1 MANQKKQEV
10 IGRILDEG
18 VVPVLRAE
26 SHDIA
31 LQAVEA
37 LRAGGIGVLEITMTV
52 PGAVELI
59 ARLSGEIGDEC
70 LIGAGTVLNEE
81 AAEACAAAG
90 ARFIVSPAVNVAT
103 IEFCKLND
111 IPVLP
116 GAFTP
121 TEIVTA
127 WDAGADMVKLF
138 PAGAGGGPG
147 YLKSLRAPLPQVRF
161 VPTGGITLQNAGEY
175 IRAGAVAIG
184 IGADLVDTRAI
195 CAGNPQHV
203 TEQARRY
210 LAAVSAAR
218 TAKE

>member
-1 MANQKKQEV
+1 MANPKKQEV
-10 IGRILDEG
+10 IDRILEEG

-26 SHDIA
+26 SHEIA

-59 ARLSGEIGDEC
+59 ARLSGEIGEEC
-70 LIGAGTVLNEE
+70 LIGAGTVLNEKS
-81 AAEACAAAG
+81 AAACVTAG
-90 ARFIVSPAVNVAT
+90 ARFIVSPAVNVDT
-103 IEFCKLND
+103 IEFCNSRD

-121 TEIVTA
+121 TEVVTA
-127 WDAGADMVKLF
+127 WSAGADMVKLF

-147 YLKSLRAPLPQVRF
+147 YLKSLRAPFPDVQF
-161 VPTGGITLQNAGEY
+161 VPTGGISLQNAADY

-184 IGADLVDTRAI
+184 VGADLVDTKAI
-195 CAGNPQHV
+195 CAGNAQVV

-210 LAAVSAAR
+210 LAAVSSAR
-218 TAKE
+218 GTKN

>member
-1 MANQKKQEV
+1 MTNSRKQQV
-10 IGRILDEG
+10 IDEILQDG

-59 ARLSGEIGDEC
+59 ARLTGEIGDEC
-70 LIGAGTVLNEE
+70 LIGAGTVLNEK
-81 AAEACAAAG
+81 AAARCVEAG
-90 ARFIVSPAVNVAT
+90 ARFIVSPALNPAT
-103 IEFCKLND
+103 IEYCNSREVP
-111 IPVLP
+111 ILP

-121 TEIVTA
+121 TEVVTA
-127 WDAGADMVKLF
+127 WELGADMVKLF

-147 YLKSLRAPLPQVRF
+147 YLKSLRAPLPEVKF
-161 VPTGGITLQNAGEY
+161 VPTGGISLENAGEY

-184 IGADLVDTRAI
+184 VGADLVDTKAI
-195 CAGNPQHV
+195 KAGNAAHV
-203 TEQARRY
+203 TGQARRY
-210 LAAVSAAR
+210 LEAVNAAR
-218 TAKE
+218 S

>member
-1 MANQKKQEV
+1 MTKTKKQEV
-10 IGRILDEG
+10 IDRILKDG

-26 SHDIA
+26 SPEIA

-52 PGAVELI
+52 PGAVKLI
-59 ARLSGEIGDEC
+59 ERLSRDIGEEC
-70 LIGAGTVLNEE
+70 LIGAGTVLDVK
-81 AAEACAAAG
+81 AAKDCVAAG

-103 IEFCKLND
+103 IQYCRDNE
-111 IPVLP
+111 IPILP

-127 WDAGADMVKLF
+127 WTAGADAVKLF

-147 YLKSLRAPLPQVRF
+147 YLKSLRAPLPDVKF
-161 VPTGGITLQNAGEY
+161 VPTGGVSLDNAGEY

-184 IGADLVDTRAI
+184 IGADLVNTKAI
-195 CAGNPQHV
+195 SAGKAHII
-203 TEQARRY
+203 TEQAKLY
-210 LAAVSAAR
+210 LAAVSEAR
-218 TAKE
+218 SGN

>member
-1 MANQKKQEV
+1 MANLKKQEV
-10 IGRILDEG
+10 IDRILEEG

-26 SHDIA
+26 SHEIA

-37 LRAGGIGVLEITMTV
+37 LRAGGIGVVEVTMTV

-70 LIGAGTVLNEE
+70 LIGAGTVLNEK
-81 AAEACAAAG
+81 AAGDCVKAG

-103 IEFCKLND
+103 IEFCTSLD

-121 TEIVTA
+121 TEVVTA

-138 PAGAGGGPG
+138 PAGAGGGPS
-147 YLKSLRAPLPQVRF
+147 YLKSLRAPLPQVQF
-161 VPTGGITLQNAGEY
+161 VPTGGISLDNAGDY

-184 IGADLVDTRAI
+184 IGADLVDTKAI
-195 CAGNPQHV
+195 RVGNAHIV

-210 LAAVSAAR
+210 LAAVKTARSA
-218 TAKE
+218 KN

>member
-1 MANQKKQEV
+1 MANPKKQEV
-10 IGRILDEG
+10 IDRILEEG

-26 SHDIA
+26 SHEIA

-59 ARLSGEIGDEC
+59 ARLSGEIGEEC
-70 LIGAGTVLNEE
+70 LIGAGTVLNEKS
-81 AAEACAAAG
+81 AAACVTAG
-90 ARFIVSPAVNVAT
+90 ARFIVSPAVNVDT
-103 IEFCKLND
+103 IEFCNSRD

-121 TEIVTA
+121 TEVVTA
-127 WDAGADMVKLF
+127 WSAGADMVKLF

-147 YLKSLRAPLPQVRF
+147 YLKSLRAPFPDVQF
-161 VPTGGITLQNAGEY
+161 VPTGGISLQNAADY

-184 IGADLVDTRAI
+184 IGADLVDTKAI
-195 CAGNPQHV
+195 SAGNAQVV
-203 TEQARRY
+203 TEQAKRY
-210 LAAVSAAR
+210 LAAVSSAR
-218 TAKE
+218 GTKN

>member
-1 MANQKKQEV
+1 MANPKKQEV
-10 IGRILDEG
+10 IDRILEEG

-26 SHDIA
+26 SHEIA

-59 ARLSGEIGDEC
+59 ARLSGEIGEEC
-70 LIGAGTVLNEE
+70 LIGAGTVLNEKS
-81 AAEACAAAG
+81 AAACVTAG
-90 ARFIVSPAVNVAT
+90 ARFIVSPAVNVDT
-103 IEFCKLND
+103 IEFCNSRD

-121 TEIVTA
+121 TEVVTA
-127 WDAGADMVKLF
+127 WSAGADMVKLF

-147 YLKSLRAPLPQVRF
+147 YLKSLRAPFPDVQF
-161 VPTGGITLQNAGEY
+161 VPTGGISLQNAADY

-184 IGADLVDTRAI
+184 IGADLVDTKAI
-195 CAGNPQHV
+195 CAGNAQVV
-203 TEQARRY
+203 TEQAKRY
-210 LAAVSAAR
+210 LAAVSSAR
-218 TAKE
+218 GAKN

>member
-1 MANQKKQEV
+1 MTNPKKQEV
-10 IGRILDEG
+10 IDRILEEG

-26 SHDIA
+26 SHEIA

-59 ARLSGEIGDEC
+59 ARLSGEIGEEC
-70 LIGAGTVLNEE
+70 LIGAGTVLNEKS
-81 AAEACAAAG
+81 AAACVTAG
-90 ARFIVSPAVNVAT
+90 ARFIVSPAVNVDT
-103 IEFCKLND
+103 IEFCNSRG

-121 TEIVTA
+121 TEVVTA
-127 WDAGADMVKLF
+127 WSAGADMVKLF

-147 YLKSLRAPLPQVRF
+147 YLKSLRAPFPDVQF
-161 VPTGGITLQNAGEY
+161 VPTGGISLQNAVDY

-184 IGADLVDTRAI
+184 IGADLVDTKAI
-195 CAGNPQHV
+195 CAGNARVV
-203 TEQARRY
+203 TEQAKRY
-210 LAAVSAAR
+210 LAAVSSAR
-218 TAKE
+218 GSKN

>member
-1 MANQKKQEV
+1 MTNPKKQAV
-10 IGRILDEG
+10 IDRILEEG

-26 SHDIA
+26 SHEIA

-37 LRAGGIGVLEITMTV
+37 LRAGGIGVLEVTMTV
-52 PGAVELI
+52 PGAVKLI

-70 LIGAGTVLNEE
+70 LIGAGTVLSEKA
-81 AAEACAAAG
+81 AAECVEAG

-103 IEFCKLND
+103 IEFCKSLD
-111 IPVLP
+111 VPVLP

-121 TEIVTA
+121 TEVVTA
-127 WDAGADMVKLF
+127 WNAGADMVKLF

-147 YLKSLRAPLPQVRF
+147 YLKSLRAPLPHVKF
-161 VPTGGITLQNAGEY
+161 VPTGGISIDNAGDY

-184 IGADLVDTRAI
+184 VGADLVDTKAIRAGHAHI
-195 CAGNPQHV
+195 V

-218 TAKE
+218 DAMK